1 MKIETVTTQTT
12 ISADRFTLR
21 PMRRSDAGLV
31 AHYCGDARV
40 AEASRNIAHPYP
52 PGAAEAMI
60 ERALDPERREDVW
73 VMDGAGHGLSE
84 VLGLIT
90 LTALERDQSEITYW
104 VAPAFWKTGLA
115 SEGVAAIAAANP
127 HGARHMFA
135 AVFQDHP
142 GTARVLTNCGF
153 DYLGDAEEYCL
164 ARKTVRPTWTYMMK
178 LAA

>member
-1 MKIETVTTQTT
+1 MTIETVIPQAI
-12 ISADRFTLR
+12 ISADRFVLR

-31 AHYCGDARV
+31 AHYCADPRV
-40 AEASRNIAHPYP
+40 ANASRNIANPYP
-52 PGAAEAMI
+52 PGAAEAMVD
-60 ERALDPERREDVW
+60 RALGPDRVEDIW
-73 VMDGAGHGLSE
+73 VMDGSAHGQSE

-90 LTALERDQSEITYW
+90 MTAMDRKQSEITYW

-115 SEGVAAIAAANP
+115 TEAVKSIVAANP
-127 HGARHMFA
+127 QGAEHLFA

-164 ARKTVRPTWTYMMK
+164 ARKTVLPTWTYMMK
-178 LAA
+178 LDT